1 MPDVSSDGLADTA
14 AFFKEVGRQRGDAT
28 AKRYV
33 VAPPKMLDVAP
44 QAVTAST
51 KTTTERAKELF
62 TEAAK
67 FIHTALTIRAVLEEL
82 PTALARIA
90 GLETGPIEYTRQ
102 QLIENQAIL
111 AIVAMLAINREVLKG
126 IDWRTVPERIM
137 QSLAD
142 ARKKAAA
149 FRESKA
155 WPFVRGALAL
165 ACLVPIVY
173 SVATMTTAALR
184 SLGDGHNAL
193 VPAGSVG
200 TDSPKA
206 TMTTAALRA
215 FSPFGNVPAFQ
226 RGLRAELPNL
236 DLLLVTL
243 GLQLGNLTGAALP
256 LQPFTQ
262 YVLPTVEGRQLKLR
276 ENTSTLVGTGKSP
289 DIVVPYNA
297 TVAHFSDEIRRAAL
311 EKIDDNIMWS
321 PGAITRIV
329 RALTDRSRPINGDF
343 HRVIWTKEE
352 SPDARWVSR
361 SVLQNITGGNWADL
375 PETKYGQGVYVV
387 PSKLR
392 EIAARAS
399 NRSIFDPDVMFLML
413 PNDLEERV
421 EAIQPRPE
429 AWPSIWSLVTGASKP
444 RMNREPPPLRRPL
457 TPETATHILAEDA
470 ALLKRV
476 PFPAGMTGDTEG
488 VQLVSGKYY
497 CVETHWDRRLN
508 QMISDLEE
516 FVHRDLQLSK
526 DKWRA
531 ANEAIRV
538 ANQRIRVL
546 NRAIAATEVRETEK
560 RDQAKRAEESA
571 RERAR
576 LEKEHQDSIE
586 QLKEAEARLA
596 ELEEEKAEY
605 WKGARRFGAFAGL
618 AVRLLYW
625 VRECYSRRQI
635 ENERSAALQPGSCS
649 VRVGDVGPYNP
660 DVFSEAYLEF
670 KNVLPILVW
679 SWNKLFAEVKHG
691 RLPTERSTVLAA
703 DYEPTTSEP
712 QTEDPG
718 TLRHALRMIDVQ
730 AAYEEIVGEDG
741 VQFNDRQIY
750 LLGLVLSDS
759 DIVTTDSPTFWLR
772 LYLWE
777 RLTEDQS
784 APYTSSQKKD
794 LFYKIRHGPAFE
806 RQSKCLNPNGCERG
820 ADGAPADATFWI
832 TKTGKIWSLID
843 APSRFWKPSN
853 PEKWSEYL
861 DELHHQR
868 QLVGYCT
875 GCAIEGGRESPN
887 FKAFMYVL
895 QNRRSLM
902 DSVDVNQQRIAA
914 ALTVARLTGGGD
926 SEESEGG
933 RVGTIE
939 V

>member
-1 MPDVSSDGLADTA
+1 MPDVSSDGLANTA

-33 VAPPKMLDVAP
+33 LAPPKMLDVAP
-44 QAVTAST
+44 QAVTASA
-51 KTTTERAKELF
+51 KTTIERAKELF
-62 TEAAK
+62 TQAAK
-67 FIHTALTIRAVLEEL
+67 FYHTALTIRAVLEEL
-82 PTALARIA
+82 PHLARIS
-90 GLETGPIEYTRQ
+90 GLETGPIEYTCQ

-111 AIVAMLAINREVLKG
+111 AIVAMLVTNREVLKG
-126 IDWRTVPERIM
+126 IDWRTVPGRIM

-149 FRESKA
+149 FRENPEA
-155 WPFVRGALAL
+155 WPFVMRALAL

-184 SLGDGHNAL
+184 YLGDEHNAL
-193 VPAGSVG
+193 APTGSVG
-200 TDSPKA
+200 IDSPKA

-215 FSPFGNVPAFQ
+215 FSPFGNVAAFQ

-236 DLLLVTL
+236 NFLLVTL

-262 YVLPTVEGRQLKLR
+262 YVLPTVEGRQLQLR

-361 SVLQNITGGNWADL
+361 SVLEDITGGNWGSL

-399 NRSIFDPDVMFLML
+399 NRSIFDPDVMFLL
-413 PNDLEERV
+413 LRDDLEEKV

-429 AWPSIWSLVTGASKP
+429 ARPSLWSLFTGASKP
-444 RMNREPPPLRRPL
+444 RTNREPPPLRRPL
-457 TPETATHILAEDA
+457 TPETATDILAEDA

-508 QMISDLEE
+508 QMIRDLEE
-516 FVHRDLQLSK
+516 FVHRDLKLSK
-526 DKWRA
+526 DKWLA
-531 ANEAIRV
+531 ANEAIRM
-538 ANQRIRVL
+538 ANQRIRDL
-546 NRAIAATEVRETEK
+546 KDAIAATKVRETEK
-560 RDQAKRAEESA
+560 RDQAKTAEESA
-571 RERAR
+571 RERDR
-576 LEKEHQDSIE
+576 LEKEHQDR
-586 QLKEAEARLA
+586 LAELEEEKARLA

-712 QTEDPG
+712 QTEDRG

-730 AAYEEIVGEDG
+730 AAYGEIVGEDG
-741 VQFNDRQIY
+741 GEDGVEFNDRQIY

-759 DIVTTDSPTFWLR
+759 AKVTTDSPTFWLR

-806 RQSKCLNPNGCERG
+806 RQSKCLNPEGCQKG
-820 ADGAPADATFWI
+820 AEGAPADATFWI

-843 APSRFWKPSN
+843 APVEFGKTLKSK
-853 PEKWSEYL
+853 KWSEYL

-875 GCAIEGGRESPN
+875 GCTIKEGIESPT
-887 FKAFMYVL
+887 FKAFEDAL
-895 QNRRSLM
+895 LTRGRLM
-902 DSVDVNQQRIAA
+902 DSVDDNQQRIAA
-914 ALTVARLTGGGD
+914 ALIVARSTGSGGH
-926 SEESEGG
+926 
-933 RVGTIE
+933 T
-939 V
+939 